1 MESARPTTERAASS
15 SIEAVA
21 DAVETE
27 RAELEIRAQTSP
39 EGALTLLFTDIEG
52 SAAMLE
58 RLGEDRFIELLR
70 AHNAI
75 VRRTVDSHGGTVVK
89 NRGDGFMI
97 AFSSSRA
104 GLRCAVDLQ
113 RNLDAWADAETNSPA
128 VRIGVHS
135 GRVIEEEED
144 LFGRTVVFAARVA
157 DQARGGEILTSSVT
171 REYAAGDSGLRFERH
186 PPVELKGFAGRHEV
200 FVLSG
205 AEPDADSG

>member
-1 MESARPTTERAASS
+1 MESAHPTAERAASS

-21 DAVETE
+21 DAVATE
-27 RAELEIRAQTSP
+27 GEQLEIRAHTSP

-58 RLGEDRFIELLR
+58 RLGEGRFIDLLR
-70 AHNAI
+70 AHNAM

-113 RNLDAWADAETNSPA
+113 RKLAEWADAAPKPPP

-135 GRVIEEEED
+135 GRVIEEDED
-144 LFGRTVVFAARVA
+144 FFGRNVVFAARVA

-171 REYAAGDSGLRFERH
+171 REYAGGDPTFRFERR
-186 PPVELKGFAGRHEV
+186 PPVELKGLLGRHEV
-200 FVLSG
+200 FALSW
-205 AEPDADSG
+205 AEHEAESG